1 MRKTGVAL
9 AISTLFWFHSAMAAP
24 LIFPDDP
31 TLTDGQHSPALSRSF
46 QLAQDDLGNRIHQ
59 LHLPLQTEPELVA
72 ELELIGREQGFS
84 VSTHADMYTWTE
96 DNMWLSRDGALIF
109 RPRAPL
115 ADKDSY
121 HAFVTALTGQSPEAE
136 QEGHHSL
143 GSQASQGLNESM
155 LSQANTFAEAQG
167 RELIP
172 TFSIIDGGNML
183 TGQRADGT
191 PYALI
196 GRDAL
201 LQTTLHHSRLDS
213 ERIAALQEKM
223 ERDGEFRLKLNE
235 EEWLGSPYTFQKGHD
250 TEVDLILLEAANLLP
265 QGLDEPQRHAFA
277 KTARAKAELAKYE
290 VDGSTREAAEQR
302 MFLSPQQGE
311 RIAERYRAIH
321 GQPLPASFDLLTR
334 LKQEYA
340 SLVVTAELHSEFND
354 EQIAKALPTLAA
366 DNATLARLGRM
377 LQAGGYQRTGLA
389 DAEQD
394 HQTRRFLAMM
404 AISQRLMAQELKVA
418 ERDLVI
424 LAQPGFHLDM
434 AMRPLA
440 DGRILLNDH
449 AASAALVE
457 QVLTE
462 DGSLSENE
470 RQELGQSVTNLRQQS
485 ERWHKIHALIR
496 QQLRDAGLAPIAT
509 PGVFTVGKRPV
520 NWMNGI
526 MGTRQQPFYITNAA
540 SIAPLNQAFAAWL
553 QREVAGLTPYFVGQA
568 VSNNREEFNQAEALL
583 RGSGGLD
590 CITLH
595 HE

>member
-9 AISTLFWFHSAMAAP
+9 ALSTLFWFHSAMAAP

-31 TLTDGQHSPALSRSF
+31 TLTDGQHSPALDRSF

-72 ELELIGREQGFS
+72 ELEQIGKEQGFS

-115 ADKDSY
+115 ANKGRY
-121 HAFVTALTGQSPEAE
+121 HTFVTALTEQSPEAE

-143 GSQASQGLNESM
+143 GSQDSQGLDDYM
-155 LSQANTFAEAQG
+155 LSQANSFAEAQG

-201 LQTTLHHSRLDS
+201 LQTTLHHSRLDR

-223 ERDGEFRLKLNE
+223 ERDGEFRLQLSE

-277 KTARAKAELAKYE
+277 RTARAKAELAKYE
-290 VDGSTREAAEQR
+290 VDGPTREAAEQR

-354 EQIAKALPTLAA
+354 EQIAQALPTLAA
-366 DNATLARLGRM
+366 DAATLARLGHM

-389 DAEQD
+389 GAEQD
-394 HQTRRFLAMM
+394 HQTRRFLTMM

-440 DGRILLNDH
+440 DGHVLLNEH
-449 AASAALVE
+449 ATSAALIE
-457 QVLTE
+457 QVLAE
-462 DGSLSENE
+462 GGNLSESE
-470 RQELGQSVTNLRQQS
+470 RQALGQSVTDLRQQS

-496 QQLRDAGLAPIAT
+496 QQLSDAGLTPIAT
-509 PGVFTVGKRPV
+509 PGAFSVGKRPV

-568 VSNNREEFNQAEALL
+568 ASNNREEFNQAEALL

>member
-31 TLTDGQHSPALSRSF
+31 TLTNGQHSPALDRSF

-59 LHLPLQTEPELVA
+59 FHLPLQTEPELVA
-72 ELELIGREQGFS
+72 ELEQIGREQGFS

-121 HAFVTALTGQSPEAE
+121 HAFVTALTEQSPEAE

-143 GSQASQGLNESM
+143 GSQASQGLDDYM

-223 ERDGEFRLKLNE
+223 ERDGEFRLQLSE

-277 KTARAKAELAKYE
+277 RTARAKAELAKYE

-354 EQIAKALPTLAA
+354 EQIAQALPTLAA
-366 DNATLARLGRM
+366 DAATLARLGHM

-389 DAEQD
+389 GAEQD

-404 AISQRLMAQELKVA
+404 AISQHLMAQELKVA
-418 ERDLVI
+418 EQDLVI

-449 AASAALVE
+449 GASAALIE
-457 QVLTE
+457 QVLAE
-462 DGSLSENE
+462 DASLSESE
-470 RQELGQSVTNLRQQS
+470 RQELRQSVTDLRQQS

-496 QQLRDAGLAPIAT
+496 QQLTDAGLTPIAT
-509 PGVFTVGKRPV
+509 PGVFSVDKRPV

-540 SIAPLNQAFAAWL
+540 SLAPLNQAFAAWL
-553 QREVAGLTPYFVGQA
+553 QREVAELTPYFVGQA
-568 VSNNREEFNQAEALL
+568 ASNRRDDLNQAEALL

-590 CITLH
+590 CITQH

>member
-9 AISTLFWFHSAMAAP
+9 ALSTLFWFHSAMAAP

-31 TLTDGQHSPALSRSF
+31 ALTNGQHSPALDRSF

-72 ELELIGREQGFS
+72 ELEQIGREQGFS
-84 VSTHADMYTWTE
+84 VSTHADMYAWTE

-109 RPRAPL
+109 RPQAPL
-115 ADKDSY
+115 ADKGSY
-121 HAFVTALTGQSPEAE
+121 HAFVTALTEQSPEAE

-143 GSQASQGLNESM
+143 GSQDSQGLNESY
-155 LSQANTFAEAQG
+155 LSQANSFAEAQG

-183 TGQRADGT
+183 TGQRPDGT

-201 LQTTLHHSRLDS
+201 LQTALHHSRLDS
-213 ERIAALQEKM
+213 ERIATRQQKM
-223 ERDGEFRLKLNE
+223 ERDGEFRLQLSE
-235 EEWLGSPYTFQKGHD
+235 EEWLGSPHIFQKGHD

-277 KTARAKAELAKYE
+277 RTARAKAELARSE
-290 VDGSTREAAEQR
+290 VNWATRLAAEQR
-302 MFLSPQQGE
+302 MFLSTQQGE

-321 GQPLPASFDLLTR
+321 GQSLPASFDLLAQ
-334 LKQEYA
+334 LKREYA
-340 SLVVTAELHSEFND
+340 GLVVTAGLHADFGD
-354 EQIAKALPTLAA
+354 EQITDALQTLTA
-366 DNATLARLGRM
+366 DAATLTRLGRM
-377 LQAGGYQRTGLA
+377 LQAGGYLRTGLA
-389 DAEQD
+389 GTEQD

-440 DGRILLNDH
+440 DGRILFNDH
-449 AASAALVE
+449 AASAALIE
-457 QVLTE
+457 QVLASDAT
-462 DGSLSENE
+462 LSDSE
-470 RQELGQSVTNLRQQS
+470 RQELAKSVTDLRQQG
-485 ERWHKIHALIR
+485 ERWHKIHALIH
-496 QQLRDAGLAPIAT
+496 QQLRDAGLTPIAT
-509 PGVFTVGKRPV
+509 PGAFSVGKRQV

-540 SIAPLNQAFAAWL
+540 SIAPLNEAFAAWL
-553 QREVAGLTPYFVGQA
+553 QHEVAGITPYFVGQA
-568 VSNNREEFNQAEALL
+568 ASNRRDGLNQAEALL

>member
-31 TLTDGQHSPALSRSF
+31 TLTDSQHSPALSRSF

-121 HAFVTALTGQSPEAE
+121 HAFVTALTRQSPEAE

-213 ERIAALQEKM
+213 ERIATQQEKM
-223 ERDGEFRLKLNE
+223 ERDGEFRLQLSE

-265 QGLDEPQRHAFA
+265 QGLDEPQRRAFA
-277 KTARAKAELAKYE
+277 RTARAKAELAKYE
-290 VDGSTREAAEQR
+290 VDGPTREAAEQR

-354 EQIAKALPTLAA
+354 EQIAQALPTLAA
-366 DNATLARLGRM
+366 DAATLARLGHM

-389 DAEQD
+389 GAEQD

-404 AISQRLMAQELKVA
+404 AISQRLMAQELQVA

-462 DGSLSENE
+462 NGSLSENE

-509 PGVFTVGKRPV
+509 PGVFSVGKRPV

-553 QREVAGLTPYFVGQA
+553 QHEVAGLTPYFVGQA
-568 VSNNREEFNQAEALL
+568 ASNNREEFNQAEALL
-583 RGSGGLD
+583 RSSGGLD

>member
-24 LIFPDDP
+24 LLFPDDP
-31 TLTDGQHSPALSRSF
+31 TLTDGQHSPALDRSF

-72 ELELIGREQGFS
+72 ELEQIGREQEFS

-121 HAFVTALTGQSPEAE
+121 HAFVTALTEQSPEAE

-354 EQIAKALPTLAA
+354 EQIAQALPTLAA
-366 DNATLARLGRM
+366 DNATLARLGHM

-389 DAEQD
+389 GAEQD

-418 ERDLVI
+418 EQDLVI

-449 AASAALVE
+449 GASAALVE
-457 QVLTE
+457 QVLAE
-462 DGSLSENE
+462 AGSLSENE
-470 RQELGQSVTNLRQQS
+470 RQELRQSVTDLHQQS
-485 ERWHKIHALIR
+485 ERWHRIHALIR
-496 QQLRDAGLAPIAT
+496 QQLSDAGLTPIAT
-509 PGVFTVGKRPV
+509 PGVFSVGKRPI

>member
-9 AISTLFWFHSAMAAP
+9 AISTLFWLNSATATP
-24 LIFPDDP
+24 IIFPDDP
-31 TLTDGQHSPALSRSF
+31 LASHGPETPALARTF

-59 LHLPLQTEPELVA
+59 LHLPIQTEPELVA
-72 ELELIGREQGFS
+72 ELEQIGKQQGFS
-84 VSTHADMYTWTE
+84 VNTHGDMYKWTE
-96 DNMWLSRDGALIF
+96 DNMWLSRDGALVF
-109 RPRAPL
+109 RPKAPL
-115 ADKDSY
+115 ADKSHY
-121 HAFVTALTGQSPEAE
+121 HAFITALTAQSPQAE

-143 GSQASQGLNESM
+143 GNQDSQGLEDGM
-155 LSQANTFAEAQG
+155 LAQADTFANEQG

-183 TGQRADGT
+183 TGQRPDGT

-213 ERIAALQEKM
+213 ERIATRQQKM
-223 ERDGEFRLKLNE
+223 ERDGEFRLQLDE

-265 QGLDEPQRHAFA
+265 QGLDEQQRHAFA
-277 KTARAKAELAKYE
+277 RTARAKAELAQSE
-290 VDGSTREAAEQR
+290 VNWATRQAAEQR
-302 MFLSPQQGE
+302 MFLSTQQGE

-321 GQPLPASFDLLTR
+321 GQPLPASFDLLAQ
-334 LKQEYA
+334 LKREYA
-340 SLVVTAELHSEFND
+340 GLVVTAELHADFDD
-354 EQIAKALPTLAA
+354 EQITDALQTLTA
-366 DNATLARLGRM
+366 DAATLTRLGRM

-389 DAEQD
+389 GTEQD

-440 DGRILLNDH
+440 DGRILFNDP
-449 AASAALVE
+449 AASGTLIQ
-457 QVLTE
+457 QVLTN
-462 DGSLSENE
+462 DGSLSDSE
-470 RQELGQSVTNLRQQS
+470 RQGLTETLTSLRQQA

-496 QQLRDAGLAPIAT
+496 QQLTDAGLTPIAT
-509 PGVFTVGKRPV
+509 PGAFSVNKRAV

-526 MGTRQQPFYITNAA
+526 MGTAQQPFYITNAA
-540 SIAPLNQAFAAWL
+540 SIAPLNQAFGAWL
-553 QREVAGLTPYFVGQA
+553 KREVPELTTYFVGQTA
-568 VSNNREEFNQAEALL
+568 SSTRAGFNQAEALL

>member
-9 AISTLFWFHSAMAAP
+9 AISSLFWFHSAMAAP

-31 TLTDGQHSPALSRSF
+31 ALSNGQHSPALEHSF

-72 ELELIGREQGFS
+72 ELEQIGREQGFS
-84 VSTHADMYTWTE
+84 VSTHADMYAWTE
-96 DNMWLSRDGALIF
+96 DNMWLSRDGALVF
-109 RPRAPL
+109 RPQAPL
-115 ADKDSY
+115 ADKGRY
-121 HAFVTALTGQSPEAE
+121 HAFVTALTEQSPEAE

-143 GSQASQGLNESM
+143 GSQDSQGLDDYM
-155 LSQANTFAEAQG
+155 LSQANSFAEAQG

-183 TGQRADGT
+183 TGQRPDGT
-191 PYALI
+191 SYALI

-213 ERIAALQEKM
+213 ERIATRQQKM
-223 ERDGEFRLKLNE
+223 ERDGEFRLQLSE
-235 EEWLGSPYTFQKGHD
+235 EEWLGSPHTFQKGHD

-277 KTARAKAELAKYE
+277 RTARAKAELAQSE
-290 VDGSTREAAEQR
+290 VNWATRQAAEQR
-302 MFLSPQQGE
+302 MFLSTQQGD

-321 GQPLPASFDLLTR
+321 GQPLPASFDLLAQ
-334 LKQEYA
+334 LKREYA
-340 SLVVTAELHSEFND
+340 GLVVTAGLHADFGD
-354 EQIAKALPTLAA
+354 EQISDALQTLAA
-366 DNATLARLGRM
+366 DAATLTRLGRM
-377 LQAGGYQRTGLA
+377 LQAGGYQRTRLTG
-389 DAEQD
+389 AEQA

-440 DGRILLNDH
+440 DGRILFNDH
-449 AASAALVE
+449 AASAALIE
-457 QVLTE
+457 QVLASDAT
-462 DGSLSENE
+462 LSDSE
-470 RQELGQSVTNLRQQS
+470 RQELAKSMTDLRQQG
-485 ERWHKIHALIR
+485 ERWHKIHALIH
-496 QQLRDAGLAPIAT
+496 QQLRDAGLTPIAT
-509 PGVFTVGKRPV
+509 PGAFSVGKRQV

-540 SIAPLNQAFAAWL
+540 SIAPLNEAFAAWL
-553 QREVAGLTPYFVGQA
+553 QHEVAGITPYFVGQA
-568 VSNNREEFNQAEALL
+568 ASNRRDGLNQAEALL

>member
-9 AISTLFWFHSAMAAP
+9 AISSLFWFHSAMAAP

-31 TLTDGQHSPALSRSF
+31 ALSNGQHSPTLERSF

-72 ELELIGREQGFS
+72 ELEQIGREQGFS
-84 VSTHADMYTWTE
+84 VSTHADMYAWTE
-96 DNMWLSRDGALIF
+96 DNMWLSRDGALVF
-109 RPRAPL
+109 RPQAPL
-115 ADKDSY
+115 ADKGRY
-121 HAFVTALTGQSPEAE
+121 HAFVTALTEQSPEAE

-143 GSQASQGLNESM
+143 GSQDSQGLDDYM
-155 LSQANTFAEAQG
+155 LSQANSFAEAQG

-183 TGQRADGT
+183 TGQRPDGT

-213 ERIAALQEKM
+213 ERIATRQQKM
-223 ERDGEFRLKLNE
+223 ESDGEFRLQLSE
-235 EEWLGSPYTFQKGHD
+235 EEWLGSPHTFQKGHD

-277 KTARAKAELAKYE
+277 RTARAKAELAQSE
-290 VDGSTREAAEQR
+290 VNWATRQAAEQR
-302 MFLSPQQGE
+302 MFLSSQQGE

-321 GQPLPASFDLLTR
+321 GQQLPASFDLLAQ
-334 LKQEYA
+334 LKREYA
-340 SLVVTAELHSEFND
+340 GLVVTAGLHADFGD
-354 EQIAKALPTLAA
+354 EQITDALQTLTA
-366 DNATLARLGRM
+366 DAATLTRLGRM

-389 DAEQD
+389 GAEQD

-440 DGRILLNDH
+440 DGRILFNDH
-449 AASAALVE
+449 AASAALIE
-457 QVLTE
+457 QVLAS
-462 DGSLSENE
+462 DAPLSESE
-470 RQELGQSVTNLRQQS
+470 RQELAKSVTDLRQQG
-485 ERWHKIHALIR
+485 ERWHKIHVLIH
-496 QQLRDAGLAPIAT
+496 QQLRDAGLTPIAT
-509 PGVFTVGKRPV
+509 PGAFSVGRRPV

-553 QREVAGLTPYFVGQA
+553 QHEVAGLTPYFVGQA
-568 VSNNREEFNQAEALL
+568 ASNRRDGLNQAEALL

>member
-31 TLTDGQHSPALSRSF
+31 ALSNGQHSPALERSF

-72 ELELIGREQGFS
+72 ELEQIGREQGFS
-84 VSTHADMYTWTE
+84 VSTHADMYAWTE
-96 DNMWLSRDGALIF
+96 DNMWLSRDGALVF
-109 RPRAPL
+109 RPQAPL
-115 ADKDSY
+115 ADKGRY
-121 HAFVTALTGQSPEAE
+121 HAFVTALTEQSPEAE

-143 GSQASQGLNESM
+143 GSQASQGLNDSM

-183 TGQRADGT
+183 TGQRPDGT
-191 PYALI
+191 SYALI

-213 ERIAALQEKM
+213 ERIATRQQKM
-223 ERDGEFRLKLNE
+223 ERDGEFRLQLSE
-235 EEWLGSPYTFQKGHD
+235 EEWLGSPHTFQKGHD

-277 KTARAKAELAKYE
+277 RTARAKAELAQSE
-290 VDGSTREAAEQR
+290 VNWATRQAAEQR
-302 MFLSPQQGE
+302 MFLSTQQGD

-321 GQPLPASFDLLTR
+321 GQPLPASFDLLAQ
-334 LKQEYA
+334 LKREYA
-340 SLVVTAELHSEFND
+340 GLVVTAGLHADFGD
-354 EQIAKALPTLAA
+354 EQISDALQTLTA
-366 DNATLARLGRM
+366 DAATLTRLGRM
-377 LQAGGYQRTGLA
+377 LQAGGYQRTGLTE
-389 DAEQD
+389 AEQA

-440 DGRILLNDH
+440 DGRILFNDH
-449 AASAALVE
+449 AASAALIQ
-457 QVLTE
+457 QVLASDAT
-462 DGSLSENE
+462 LSDSE
-470 RQELGQSVTNLRQQS
+470 RQELAKSVTDLRQQG
-485 ERWHKIHALIR
+485 ERWHKIHALIH
-496 QQLRDAGLAPIAT
+496 QQLRDAGLTPIAT
-509 PGVFTVGKRPV
+509 PGAFSVDKRPV

-540 SIAPLNQAFAAWL
+540 SITPLNEAFAAWL

-568 VSNNREEFNQAEALL
+568 SSNRRDGLNQAEALL

>member
-31 TLTDGQHSPALSRSF
+31 TLTNGQHSPALDRSF

-72 ELELIGREQGFS
+72 ELEQIGREQGFS

-121 HAFVTALTGQSPEAE
+121 HAFVTALTEQSPEAE

-143 GSQASQGLNESM
+143 GSQASQGLDDYM

-223 ERDGEFRLKLNE
+223 ERDGEFRLQLSE

-277 KTARAKAELAKYE
+277 RTARAKAELAKYE

-354 EQIAKALPTLAA
+354 EQIAQALPTLAA
-366 DNATLARLGRM
+366 DAATLARLGHM

-389 DAEQD
+389 GAEQD

-404 AISQRLMAQELKVA
+404 AISQHLMAQELKVA
-418 ERDLVI
+418 EQDLVI

-449 AASAALVE
+449 GASAALIE
-457 QVLTE
+457 QVLAE
-462 DGSLSENE
+462 DASLSESE
-470 RQELGQSVTNLRQQS
+470 RQELRQSVTDLRQQS

-496 QQLRDAGLAPIAT
+496 QQLTDASLTPIAT
-509 PGVFTVGKRPV
+509 PGVFSVDKRPV

-540 SIAPLNQAFAAWL
+540 SLAPLNQAFAAWL
-553 QREVAGLTPYFVGQA
+553 QREVAELTPYFVGQA
-568 VSNNREEFNQAEALL
+568 ASNRRDDLNQAEALL

-590 CITLH
+590 CITQH

>member
-9 AISTLFWFHSAMAAP
+9 AISTLFWFNSATATP
-24 LIFPDDP
+24 IIFPDDP
-31 TLTDGQHSPALSRSF
+31 LASHGPETPALARTF

-72 ELELIGREQGFS
+72 ELEQIGREQGFS
-84 VSTHADMYTWTE
+84 VSSHADMYTWTE

-121 HAFVTALTGQSPEAE
+121 HVFVTALTEQSPQAE

-143 GSQASQGLNESM
+143 GSQASQGLNDSM

-167 RELIP
+167 SELIP

-183 TGQRADGT
+183 TGQRADGI

-223 ERDGEFRLKLNE
+223 ERDGEFRLHLNE

-340 SLVVTAELHSEFND
+340 SLVVTADLHSGFAD
-354 EQIAKALPTLAA
+354 DQIEKELQTLQA
-366 DNATLARLGRM
+366 DAATLTRLGRM
-377 LQAGGYQRTGLA
+377 LQAGGYQRKELA
-389 DAEQD
+389 GAELD
-394 HQTRRFLAMM
+394 EQTRRFLAMM

-440 DGRILLNDH
+440 DGRILFNDP
-449 AASAALVE
+449 AASEALIQ
-457 QVLTE
+457 QVLTN
-462 DGSLSENE
+462 DGSLSDSE
-470 RQELGQSVTNLRQQS
+470 RQGLTETLTSLKQQA

-496 QQLRDAGLAPIAT
+496 QQLTDAGLTPIAT
-509 PGVFTVGKRPV
+509 PGAFNVNKRAV

-526 MGTRQQPFYITNAA
+526 MGTAQQPFYITNAA
-540 SIAPLNQAFAAWL
+540 SIAPLNQAFSAWL
-553 QREVAGLTPYFVGQA
+553 KREVPELTTYFVGQTA
-568 VSNNREEFNQAEALL
+568 SSTREGFNQAEALL

>member
-31 TLTDGQHSPALSRSF
+31 TLTNGQHSPTLDRSF

-72 ELELIGREQGFS
+72 ELEQIGREQGFS

-121 HAFVTALTGQSPEAE
+121 HAFVTALTEQSPEAE

-143 GSQASQGLNESM
+143 GSQASQGLDDYM

-223 ERDGEFRLKLNE
+223 ERDGEFRLQLSE

-277 KTARAKAELAKYE
+277 RTARAKAELAKYE

-354 EQIAKALPTLAA
+354 EQIAQALPTLAA
-366 DNATLARLGRM
+366 DAATLARLGHM

-389 DAEQD
+389 GAEQD

-404 AISQRLMAQELKVA
+404 AISQHLMAQELKVA
-418 ERDLVI
+418 EQDLVI

-449 AASAALVE
+449 GASAALIE
-457 QVLTE
+457 QVLAE
-462 DGSLSENE
+462 DASLSESE
-470 RQELGQSVTNLRQQS
+470 RQELRQSVTDLRQQS

-496 QQLRDAGLAPIAT
+496 QQLTDASLTPIAT
-509 PGVFTVGKRPV
+509 PGVFSVDKRPV

-540 SIAPLNQAFAAWL
+540 SLAPLNQAFAAWL
-553 QREVAGLTPYFVGQA
+553 QREVAELTPYFVGQA
-568 VSNNREEFNQAEALL
+568 ASNRRDDLNQAEALL

-590 CITLH
+590 CITQH

>member
-9 AISTLFWFHSAMAAP
+9 AISSLFWFHSAMAAP

-31 TLTDGQHSPALSRSF
+31 ALSNGQHSPTLERSF

-72 ELELIGREQGFS
+72 ELEQIGREQGFS
-84 VSTHADMYTWTE
+84 VSTHADMYAWTE
-96 DNMWLSRDGALIF
+96 DNMWLSRDGALVF
-109 RPRAPL
+109 RPQAPL
-115 ADKDSY
+115 ADKGRY
-121 HAFVTALTGQSPEAE
+121 HAFVTALTEQSPEAE

-143 GSQASQGLNESM
+143 GSQDSQGLDDYM
-155 LSQANTFAEAQG
+155 LSQANSFAEAQG

-183 TGQRADGT
+183 TGQRPDGT

-213 ERIAALQEKM
+213 ERIATRQQKM
-223 ERDGEFRLKLNE
+223 ESDGEFRLQLSE
-235 EEWLGSPYTFQKGHD
+235 EEWLGSPHTFQKGHD

-277 KTARAKAELAKYE
+277 RTARAKAELAQSE
-290 VDGSTREAAEQR
+290 VNWATRQAAEQR
-302 MFLSPQQGE
+302 MFLSSQQGE

-321 GQPLPASFDLLTR
+321 GQQLPASFDLLAQ
-334 LKQEYA
+334 LKREYA
-340 SLVVTAELHSEFND
+340 GLVVTAGLHADFGD
-354 EQIAKALPTLAA
+354 EQITDALQTLTA
-366 DNATLARLGRM
+366 DAATLTRLGRM

-389 DAEQD
+389 GAEQD

-440 DGRILLNDH
+440 DGRILFNDH
-449 AASAALVE
+449 AASAALIE
-457 QVLTE
+457 QVLAS
-462 DGSLSENE
+462 DAPLSESE
-470 RQELGQSVTNLRQQS
+470 RQELAKSVTDLRQQG
-485 ERWHKIHALIR
+485 ERWHKIHVLIH
-496 QQLRDAGLAPIAT
+496 QQLRDAGLTPIAT
-509 PGVFTVGKRPV
+509 PGAFSVGRRPV

-540 SIAPLNQAFAAWL
+540 SIASLNQAFAAWL
-553 QREVAGLTPYFVGQA
+553 QHEVAGLTPYFVGQA
-568 VSNNREEFNQAEALL
+568 ASNRRDGLNQAEALL

>member
-9 AISTLFWFHSAMAAP
+9 ALSTLFWFHSAMAAP

-31 TLTDGQHSPALSRSF
+31 TLTDGQHSPALDRSF

-59 LHLPLQTEPELVA
+59 LHLPLQTESELVA
-72 ELELIGREQGFS
+72 ELEQIGREQGFS

-109 RPRAPL
+109 RPQAPL

-121 HAFVTALTGQSPEAE
+121 HAFVTALTEQSPEAE

-143 GSQASQGLNESM
+143 GSQDSQGLDDYM

-183 TGQRADGT
+183 TGQRSDGT

-290 VDGSTREAAEQR
+290 VDGPTREAAEQR

-354 EQIAKALPTLAA
+354 EQIAQVLPTLAA
-366 DNATLARLGRM
+366 DVATLARLGRM
-377 LQAGGYQRTGLA
+377 LQAGGYQRTRLTG
-389 DAEQD
+389 AEQA

-440 DGRILLNDH
+440 DGRILFNDY

-457 QVLTE
+457 QVLAE
-462 DGSLSENE
+462 GGSLSESE
-470 RQELGQSVTNLRQQS
+470 RQALRQSVTDLRQQS

-496 QQLRDAGLAPIAT
+496 QQLSDAGLIPIAT
-509 PGVFTVGKRPV
+509 PGVFSVGKRLV

-568 VSNNREEFNQAEALL
+568 ASNRRDDLNQAEALL

>member
-9 AISTLFWFHSAMAAP
+9 AISSLFWFHSAMAAP

-31 TLTDGQHSPALSRSF
+31 ALSNGQHSPALERSF

-72 ELELIGREQGFS
+72 ELEQIGREQGFS
-84 VSTHADMYTWTE
+84 VSTHADMYAWTE
-96 DNMWLSRDGALIF
+96 DNMWLSRDGALVF
-109 RPRAPL
+109 RPQAPL
-115 ADKDSY
+115 ADKGRY
-121 HAFVTALTGQSPEAE
+121 HAFVTALTEQSPEAE

-143 GSQASQGLNESM
+143 GSQDSQGLDDYM
-155 LSQANTFAEAQG
+155 LSQANSFAEAQG

-183 TGQRADGT
+183 TGQRPDGT

-213 ERIAALQEKM
+213 ERIATRQQKM
-223 ERDGEFRLKLNE
+223 ERDGEFRLQLSE
-235 EEWLGSPYTFQKGHD
+235 EEWLGSPHIFQKGHD
-250 TEVDLILLEAANLLP
+250 TEVDLILLEAASLLP

-277 KTARAKAELAKYE
+277 KTARAKAELAQSE
-290 VDGSTREAAEQR
+290 VNWTTRQAAEQR
-302 MFLSPQQGE
+302 MFLSTQQGE
-311 RIAERYRAIH
+311 HIAERYRAIH
-321 GQPLPASFDLLTR
+321 GQPLPASFDLLAQ
-334 LKQEYA
+334 LKREYA
-340 SLVVTAELHSEFND
+340 GLVVTAGLHADFGD
-354 EQIAKALPTLAA
+354 EQITDALQTLTA
-366 DNATLARLGRM
+366 DAATLTRLGRM

-389 DAEQD
+389 GAEQA

-424 LAQPGFHLDM
+424 LAQPDFHLDM

-440 DGRILLNDH
+440 DGRILFNDH
-449 AASAALVE
+449 AASAALIE
-457 QVLTE
+457 QVLASDAT
-462 DGSLSENE
+462 LSDSE
-470 RQELGQSVTNLRQQS
+470 RQELAKSVTDLRQQG
-485 ERWHKIHALIR
+485 ERWHKIHALIH
-496 QQLRDAGLAPIAT
+496 QQLRDAGLTPIAT
-509 PGVFTVGKRPV
+509 PGAFSVGKRPV

-553 QREVAGLTPYFVGQA
+553 QREMAGLTPYFVGQA
-568 VSNNREEFNQAEALL
+568 ASNRRDGLNQAEALL

>member
-9 AISTLFWFHSAMAAP
+9 ALSTLFWFHSTMAAP

-72 ELELIGREQGFS
+72 ELEQIGREQGFS

-115 ADKDSY
+115 ANKGRY
-121 HAFVTALTGQSPEAE
+121 HAFVTALTEQNPEAE

-143 GSQASQGLNESM
+143 GSQDSQGLDDYM

-201 LQTTLHHSRLDS
+201 LQTALHHSRLDS

-223 ERDGEFRLKLNE
+223 ERDGEFRLQLSE
-235 EEWLGSPYTFQKGHD
+235 EEWLGRPNTFQKGHD

-290 VDGSTREAAEQR
+290 VDGSTRGAAEQR

-321 GQPLPASFDLLTR
+321 GQPLPASFDLLPR

-354 EQIAKALPTLAA
+354 EQIAQALPTLAA
-366 DNATLARLGRM
+366 DAATLARLGRM
-377 LQAGGYQRTGLA
+377 LQAGGYQRTGLTG
-389 DAEQD
+389 AEQD

-434 AMRPLA
+434 AMRPLT

-449 AASAALVE
+449 AASAALIE
-457 QVLTE
+457 QVLASNAT
-462 DGSLSENE
+462 LSDSE

-485 ERWHKIHALIR
+485 ERWHKIHTLIR
-496 QQLRDAGLAPIAT
+496 QQLSDAGLTPIAT
-509 PGVFTVGKRPV
+509 PGVFSVGKRPV

-568 VSNNREEFNQAEALL
+568 ASNNREEFNQAEALL

>member
-1 MRKTGVAL
+1 
-9 AISTLFWFHSAMAAP
+9 
-24 LIFPDDP
+24 
-31 TLTDGQHSPALSRSF
+31 
-46 QLAQDDLGNRIHQ
+46 
-59 LHLPLQTEPELVA
+59 
-72 ELELIGREQGFS
+72 
-84 VSTHADMYTWTE
+84 
-96 DNMWLSRDGALIF
+96 
-109 RPRAPL
+109 
-115 ADKDSY
+115 
-121 HAFVTALTGQSPEAE
+121 
-136 QEGHHSL
+136 
-143 GSQASQGLNESM
+143 
-155 LSQANTFAEAQG
+155 
-167 RELIP
+167 
-172 TFSIIDGGNML
+172 
-183 TGQRADGT
+183 
-191 PYALI
+191 
-196 GRDAL
+196 
-201 LQTTLHHSRLDS
+201 
-213 ERIAALQEKM
+213 M
-223 ERDGEFRLKLNE
+223 ERDGEFRLHLNE

-290 VDGSTREAAEQR
+290 VDGSTRGAAEQR

-354 EQIAKALPTLAA
+354 EQIAQALPTLAA
-366 DNATLARLGRM
+366 DAATLARLGRM
-377 LQAGGYQRTGLA
+377 LQAGGYQRTGLTG
-389 DAEQD
+389 AEQD

-404 AISQRLMAQELKVA
+404 AISQHLMAQELKVA

-434 AMRPLA
+434 AMRPLT
-440 DGRILLNDH
+440 DGRILQNDH
-449 AASAALVE
+449 AASAALIE
-457 QVLTE
+457 QVLASNAT
-462 DGSLSENE
+462 LSDSE

-496 QQLRDAGLAPIAT
+496 QQLSDAGLTPIAT
-509 PGVFTVGKRPV
+509 PGAFTVGKRPV

-568 VSNNREEFNQAEALL
+568 ASNNREEFNQAEALL

>member
-9 AISTLFWFHSAMAAP
+9 AISTLFWFNSATATP
-24 LIFPDDP
+24 IIFPDDP
-31 TLTDGQHSPALSRSF
+31 LASHGPETPALARTF

-72 ELELIGREQGFS
+72 ELEQIGREQGFS
-84 VSTHADMYTWTE
+84 VSSHADMYTWTE

-121 HAFVTALTGQSPEAE
+121 HVFVTALTEQSPQAE

-143 GSQASQGLNESM
+143 GSQASQGLNDSM

-167 RELIP
+167 SELIP

-201 LQTTLHHSRLDS
+201 LQTTLHHSRLDR
-213 ERIAALQEKM
+213 ERIATRQETM
-223 ERDGEFRLKLNE
+223 ERDGEFRLHLNE

-265 QGLDEPQRHAFA
+265 RDLNAEQRHAFA
-277 KTARAKAELAKYE
+277 KTARAKAELAQYE

-340 SLVVTAELHSEFND
+340 SLVVTADLHSGFAD
-354 EQIAKALPTLAA
+354 DQIEKELQTLQA
-366 DNATLARLGRM
+366 DAATLTRLGRM
-377 LQAGGYQRTGLA
+377 LQAGGYQRKELA
-389 DAEQD
+389 GAELD
-394 HQTRRFLAMM
+394 EQTRRFLAMM

-440 DGRILLNDH
+440 DGRILFNDP
-449 AASAALVE
+449 AASEALIQ
-457 QVLTE
+457 QVLTN
-462 DGSLSENE
+462 DGSLSDSE
-470 RQELGQSVTNLRQQS
+470 RQGLTETLTSLRKQA

-496 QQLRDAGLAPIAT
+496 QQLTDAGLTPIAT
-509 PGVFTVGKRPV
+509 PGAFNVNKRAV

-526 MGTRQQPFYITNAA
+526 MGTAQQPFYITNAA
-540 SIAPLNQAFAAWL
+540 SIAPLNQAFSAWL
-553 QREVAGLTPYFVGQA
+553 KREVPELTTYFVGQTA
-568 VSNNREEFNQAEALL
+568 SSTRGGFNQAEALL
-583 RGSGGLD
+583 RGNGGLD

>member
-9 AISTLFWFHSAMAAP
+9 AVSTLFWFHSAMAAP

-31 TLTDGQHSPALSRSF
+31 ALSNGQHSPALDRSF

-72 ELELIGREQGFS
+72 ELEQIGREQGFS
-84 VSTHADMYTWTE
+84 VSTHADMYAWTE
-96 DNMWLSRDGALIF
+96 DNMWLSRDGALVF
-109 RPRAPL
+109 RPQAPL
-115 ADKDSY
+115 ADKGRY
-121 HAFVTALTGQSPEAE
+121 HAFVTALTEQSPEAE

-143 GSQASQGLNESM
+143 GNQASQGLNESM
-155 LSQANTFAEAQG
+155 LSQANSFAEAQG

-183 TGQRADGT
+183 TGQRPDGA

-213 ERIAALQEKM
+213 ERIATRQQKM
-223 ERDGEFRLKLNE
+223 ERDGEFRLQLSE
-235 EEWLGSPYTFQKGHD
+235 EEWLGSPHTFQKGHD

-265 QGLDEPQRHAFA
+265 QGLDEPLRHAFA
-277 KTARAKAELAKYE
+277 RTARAKAELAQSE
-290 VDGSTREAAEQR
+290 VNWATRQAAEQR
-302 MFLSPQQGE
+302 MFLSTQQGE
-311 RIAERYRAIH
+311 RIAKRYRAIH
-321 GQPLPASFDLLTR
+321 GQLLPASFDLLAQ
-334 LKQEYA
+334 LKREYA
-340 SLVVTAELHSEFND
+340 GLVVTAGLHADFGD
-354 EQIAKALPTLAA
+354 EQISDALQTLTA
-366 DNATLARLGRM
+366 DGATLTRLGRM
-377 LQAGGYQRTGLA
+377 LQAGGYQRTGLTE
-389 DAEQD
+389 AEQA

-440 DGRILLNDH
+440 DGRILFNDH
-449 AASAALVE
+449 AASAALIE
-457 QVLTE
+457 QVLASDAT
-462 DGSLSENE
+462 LSDSE
-470 RQELGQSVTNLRQQS
+470 RQELAKSVTDLRQQG
-485 ERWHKIHALIR
+485 ERWHKIHALIH
-496 QQLRDAGLAPIAT
+496 QQLRDAGLTPIAT
-509 PGVFTVGKRPV
+509 PGAFSVDKRQV

-540 SIAPLNQAFAAWL
+540 SIAPLNEAFAAWL
-553 QREVAGLTPYFVGQA
+553 QREVAGITPYFVGQA
-568 VSNNREEFNQAEALL
+568 ASNRRDGLNQAEALL

>member
-9 AISTLFWFHSAMAAP
+9 AISSLFWFHSAMAAP

-31 TLTDGQHSPALSRSF
+31 ALSNGQHSPTLERSF

-72 ELELIGREQGFS
+72 ELEQIGREQGFS
-84 VSTHADMYTWTE
+84 VSTHADMYAWTE
-96 DNMWLSRDGALIF
+96 DNMWLSRDGALVF
-109 RPRAPL
+109 RPQAPL
-115 ADKDSY
+115 ADKGRY
-121 HAFVTALTGQSPEAE
+121 HAFVTALTEQSPEAE

-143 GSQASQGLNESM
+143 GSQDSQGLDDYM
-155 LSQANTFAEAQG
+155 LSQANSFAEAQG

-183 TGQRADGT
+183 TGQRPDGT

-213 ERIAALQEKM
+213 ERIATRQQKM
-223 ERDGEFRLKLNE
+223 ESDGEFRLQLSE
-235 EEWLGSPYTFQKGHD
+235 EEWLGSPHTFQKGHD

-277 KTARAKAELAKYE
+277 RTARAKAELAQSE
-290 VDGSTREAAEQR
+290 VNWATRQAAEQR
-302 MFLSPQQGE
+302 MFLSSQQGE

-321 GQPLPASFDLLTR
+321 GQQLPASFDLLAQ
-334 LKQEYA
+334 LKREYA
-340 SLVVTAELHSEFND
+340 GLVVTAGLHADFGD
-354 EQIAKALPTLAA
+354 EQITDVLQTLTA
-366 DNATLARLGRM
+366 DAATLTRLGRM

-389 DAEQD
+389 GAEQD

-440 DGRILLNDH
+440 DGRILFNDH
-449 AASAALVE
+449 AASAALIE
-457 QVLTE
+457 QVLAS
-462 DGSLSENE
+462 DAPLSESE
-470 RQELGQSVTNLRQQS
+470 RQELAKSVTDLRQQG
-485 ERWHKIHALIR
+485 ERWHKIHVLIH
-496 QQLRDAGLAPIAT
+496 QQLRDAGLTPIAT
-509 PGVFTVGKRPV
+509 PGAFSVGRRPV

-553 QREVAGLTPYFVGQA
+553 QHEVAGLTPYFVGQA
-568 VSNNREEFNQAEALL
+568 ASNRRDGLNQAEALL

>member
-9 AISTLFWFHSAMAAP
+9 AISSLFWFHSAMAAP

-31 TLTDGQHSPALSRSF
+31 ALSNGQHSPTLERSF

-72 ELELIGREQGFS
+72 ELEQIGREQGFS
-84 VSTHADMYTWTE
+84 VSTHADMYAWTE
-96 DNMWLSRDGALIF
+96 DNMWLSRDGALVF
-109 RPRAPL
+109 RPQAPL
-115 ADKDSY
+115 ADKGRY
-121 HAFVTALTGQSPEAE
+121 HAFVTALTEQSPEAE

-143 GSQASQGLNESM
+143 GSQASQGLNDSM
-155 LSQANTFAEAQG
+155 LSQANSFAEAQG

-183 TGQRADGT
+183 TGQRPDGT

-213 ERIAALQEKM
+213 ERIATRQQKM
-223 ERDGEFRLKLNE
+223 ERDGEFRLQLSE
-235 EEWLGSPYTFQKGHD
+235 EEWLGSPHTFQKGHD

-277 KTARAKAELAKYE
+277 KTARAKAELAQYE
-290 VDGSTREAAEQR
+290 VNWATRQAAEQR
-302 MFLSPQQGE
+302 MFLSTQQGE

-321 GQPLPASFDLLTR
+321 GQPLPASFDLLAQ
-334 LKQEYA
+334 LKREYA
-340 SLVVTAELHSEFND
+340 GLVVTAELHADFGD
-354 EQIAKALPTLAA
+354 EQITDALQTLTA
-366 DNATLARLGRM
+366 DTATLTRLGRM
-377 LQAGGYQRTGLA
+377 LQAGGYQRTRLTG
-389 DAEQD
+389 AEQA

-418 ERDLVI
+418 
-424 LAQPGFHLDM
+424 
-434 AMRPLA
+434 
-440 DGRILLNDH
+440 
-449 AASAALVE
+449 
-457 QVLTE
+457 
-462 DGSLSENE
+462 
-470 RQELGQSVTNLRQQS
+470 
-485 ERWHKIHALIR
+485 
-496 QQLRDAGLAPIAT
+496 
-509 PGVFTVGKRPV
+509 
-520 NWMNGI
+520 
-526 MGTRQQPFYITNAA
+526 
-540 SIAPLNQAFAAWL
+540 
-553 QREVAGLTPYFVGQA
+553 GLTPYFVGQA
-568 VSNNREEFNQAEALL
+568 ASNRRDGLNQAEALL

>member
-9 AISTLFWFHSAMAAP
+9 AISTLFWLNSAISVP
-24 LIFPDDP
+24 LIYPDDP
-31 TLTDGQHSPALSRSF
+31 QLTSEREIPALTRSF

-59 LHLPLQTEPELVA
+59 LHLPIQTEPELVA
-72 ELELIGREQGFS
+72 ELEQIGKEQGFS
-84 VSTHADMYTWTE
+84 VSIHDNMYTWTE

-109 RPRAPL
+109 RPQAPL

-121 HAFVTALTGQSPEAE
+121 HAFITALTAQSPGAE

-143 GSQASQGLNESM
+143 GSQDSQGLNESM

-201 LQTTLHHSRLDS
+201 LQTTLHHSRLDR
-213 ERIAALQEKM
+213 ERIATRQESM
-223 ERDGEFRLKLNE
+223 ERDGRFHLQLDEQ
-235 EEWLGSPYTFQKGHD
+235 EWLGSPYTFQKGHD

-265 QGLDEPQRHAFA
+265 QGLDEQQRHAFA
-277 KTARAKAELAKYE
+277 RTARAKAELAQYQ
-290 VDGSTREAAEQR
+290 VDRDSRQAAQGR

-311 RIAERYRAIH
+311 RIAERYRALH
-321 GQPLPASFDLLTR
+321 GKALPASFDLLAR
-334 LKQEYA
+334 LKRDYA
-340 SLVVTAELHSEFND
+340 SLVVTADLHSGFAD
-354 EQIAKALPTLAA
+354 DQIENELPTLQA
-366 DNATLARLGRM
+366 DAATLTRLGGM
-377 LQAGGYQRTGLA
+377 LQAGGYQRKELA
-389 DAEQD
+389 GAELD
-394 HQTRRFLAMM
+394 EQTRRFLAMM

-440 DGRILLNDH
+440 DGRILFNDP
-449 AASAALVE
+449 AASEALIL
-457 QVLTE
+457 QVLAS
-462 DGSLSENE
+462 DGSLSDSE
-470 RQELGQSVTNLRQQS
+470 RQGLTETLTSLRQQA

-496 QQLRDAGLAPIAT
+496 QQLTDAGLTPIAT
-509 PGVFTVGKRPV
+509 PSAFSVNKRAV

-526 MGTRQQPFYITNAA
+526 MGTAQHPFYITNAA
-540 SIAPLNQAFAAWL
+540 SIASLNQAFGAWL
-553 QREVAGLTPYFVGQA
+553 THEVPELTTYFVGQTA
-568 VSNNREEFNQAEALL
+568 SSTWEGFNQAEALL
-583 RGSGGLD
+583 WGSGGLD

>member
-9 AISTLFWFHSAMAAP
+9 ALSTLFWFHSAMAAP

-72 ELELIGREQGFS
+72 ELEHIGREQGFS

-115 ADKDSY
+115 ADKGRY
-121 HAFVTALTGQSPEAE
+121 HAFVTALTEQSPEAE

-143 GSQASQGLNESM
+143 GSQDSQGLDDYM

-277 KTARAKAELAKYE
+277 RTARTKAELAKYE

-354 EQIAKALPTLAA
+354 EQIAQALPTLAA

-389 DAEQD
+389 GAEQD

-418 ERDLVI
+418 EQDLVI

-434 AMRPLA
+434 AMRPLT

-449 AASAALVE
+449 AASAALIE
-457 QVLTE
+457 QVLASNAT
-462 DGSLSENE
+462 LSDSE

-485 ERWHKIHALIR
+485 ERWHRIHALIR
-496 QQLRDAGLAPIAT
+496 QQLSDAGLTPIAT
-509 PGVFTVGKRPV
+509 PGAFSVGKRPV

-568 VSNNREEFNQAEALL
+568 ASNNREEFNQAEALL

>member
-9 AISTLFWFHSAMAAP
+9 AISTLFWLNSVTATP
-24 LIFPDDP
+24 IIFPDDP
-31 TLTDGQHSPALSRSF
+31 LAGPGAETPALARTF

-59 LHLPLQTEPELVA
+59 LHLPIQTEPELVA
-72 ELELIGREQGFS
+72 ELEQIGRQQGFS
-84 VSTHADMYTWTE
+84 VNTHGDMYTWTE
-96 DNMWLSRDGALIF
+96 DNMWLSRDGTLVF

-121 HAFVTALTGQSPEAE
+121 HAFVTALTPESPQAE

-143 GSQASQGLNESM
+143 GSQDSQGLTDGM
-155 LSQANTFAEAQG
+155 LAQADRFASEQG
-167 RELIP
+167 HELLP

-201 LQTTLHHSRLDS
+201 LQTTLHHSRLDR
-213 ERIAALQEKM
+213 ERIATRQETM
-223 ERDGEFRLKLNE
+223 ERDGDFRLQLIE
-235 EEWLGSPYTFQKGHD
+235 REWLGSPHTVQNGHD
-250 TEVDLILLEAANLLP
+250 PEIDLILLEAANLLP
-265 QGLDEPQRHAFA
+265 RDLSAEQRHAYA
-277 KTARAKAELAKYE
+277 RSARAKAELAQYQ
-290 VDGSTREAAEQR
+290 VDWDSRQAAQGR
-302 MFLSPQQGE
+302 MFLSQQQGAL
-311 RIAERYRAIH
+311 IAERYRALH
-321 GQPLPASFDLLTR
+321 GQSLPASFDLLAQ
-334 LKQEYA
+334 LKQDYA
-340 SLVVTAELHSEFND
+340 SLVVTADLHSDFAD
-354 EQIAKALPTLAA
+354 DQIENELQTLQA
-366 DNATLARLGRM
+366 DTATLTRLGRM
-377 LQAGGYQRTGLA
+377 LQAGGYQRQGLTG
-389 DAEQD
+389 AELD
-394 HQTRRFLAMM
+394 EQTRRFLAMM

-440 DGRILLNDH
+440 DGRILFNDT
-449 AASAALVE
+449 AASEALI
-457 QVLTE
+457 QQLLTS
-462 DGSLSENE
+462 DGSLSDSECQGLTE
-470 RQELGQSVTNLRQQS
+470 TLTSLRQQA

-496 QQLRDAGLAPIAT
+496 QQLTDAGLIPIAT
-509 PGVFTVGKRPV
+509 PGAFSVNKRAV

-526 MGTRQQPFYITNAA
+526 MGTAQQPFYITNAA
-540 SIAPLNQAFAAWL
+540 SIAPLNQAFGAWL
-553 QREVAGLTPYFVGQA
+553 KREVPELTAYFVGQA
-568 VSNNREEFNQAEALL
+568 ASSHREGLNQAEALL

>member
-9 AISTLFWFHSAMAAP
+9 AISTLFWFHSAIAAP

-31 TLTDGQHSPALSRSF
+31 ALSNGQHSPALERSF

-72 ELELIGREQGFS
+72 ELEQIGREQGFS
-84 VSTHADMYTWTE
+84 VSTHADMYAWTE
-96 DNMWLSRDGALIF
+96 DNMWLSRDGALVF
-109 RPRAPL
+109 RPQAPL
-115 ADKDSY
+115 ADKGRY
-121 HAFVTALTGQSPEAE
+121 HAFVTALTEQSPEAE

-143 GSQASQGLNESM
+143 GSQDSQGLDDYM
-155 LSQANTFAEAQG
+155 LSQANSFAEAQG

-183 TGQRADGT
+183 TGQRPDGT

-213 ERIAALQEKM
+213 ERIATRQQKM
-223 ERDGEFRLKLNE
+223 ERDGEFRLQLSE
-235 EEWLGSPYTFQKGHD
+235 EEWLGIPHTFQKGHD

-277 KTARAKAELAKYE
+277 RTARAKAELAQSE
-290 VDGSTREAAEQR
+290 VNWATRQAAEQR
-302 MFLSPQQGE
+302 MFLSTQQGD

-321 GQPLPASFDLLTR
+321 GQPLPFDLLAQ
-334 LKQEYA
+334 LKREYA
-340 SLVVTAELHSEFND
+340 GLVVTADLHADLGD
-354 EQIAKALPTLAA
+354 EQITDALQTLTTDA
-366 DNATLARLGRM
+366 ATLTRLGRM

-389 DAEQD
+389 GAEQD

-440 DGRILLNDH
+440 DGRILFNDH
-449 AASAALVE
+449 AASAALIE
-457 QVLTE
+457 QVLAS
-462 DGSLSENE
+462 DAPLSDSE
-470 RQELGQSVTNLRQQS
+470 RQELAKSVTDLRQQG
-485 ERWHKIHALIR
+485 ERWHKIHALIH
-496 QQLRDAGLAPIAT
+496 QQLRDAGLTPIAT
-509 PGVFTVGKRPV
+509 PGAFSVGKRPV

-568 VSNNREEFNQAEALL
+568 ASNRRDGLNQAEALL

>member
-31 TLTDGQHSPALSRSF
+31 TLTNGQHSPALSRSF

>member
-9 AISTLFWFHSAMAAP
+9 ALSTLFWFHSAMAAP

-31 TLTDGQHSPALSRSF
+31 TLTDGQHSPALDRSF

-59 LHLPLQTEPELVA
+59 LHLPLQTESELVA
-72 ELELIGREQGFS
+72 ELEQIGREQGFS

-96 DNMWLSRDGALIF
+96 DNMWLSRDGTLIF
-109 RPRAPL
+109 RPQAPL

-121 HAFVTALTGQSPEAE
+121 HAFVTALTEQSPEAE

-143 GSQASQGLNESM
+143 GSQDSQGLDDYM

-183 TGQRADGT
+183 TGQRSDGT

-290 VDGSTREAAEQR
+290 VDGPTREAAEQR

-354 EQIAKALPTLAA
+354 EQIAQVLPTLAA
-366 DNATLARLGRM
+366 DVATLARLGRM
-377 LQAGGYQRTGLA
+377 LQAGGYQRTRLTG
-389 DAEQD
+389 AEQA

-440 DGRILLNDH
+440 DGRILFNDY

-457 QVLTE
+457 QVLAE
-462 DGSLSENE
+462 GGSLSESE
-470 RQELGQSVTNLRQQS
+470 RQALRQSVTDLRQQS

-496 QQLRDAGLAPIAT
+496 QQLSDAGLIPIAT
-509 PGVFTVGKRPV
+509 PGVFSVGKRLV

-568 VSNNREEFNQAEALL
+568 ASNRRDDLNQAEALL